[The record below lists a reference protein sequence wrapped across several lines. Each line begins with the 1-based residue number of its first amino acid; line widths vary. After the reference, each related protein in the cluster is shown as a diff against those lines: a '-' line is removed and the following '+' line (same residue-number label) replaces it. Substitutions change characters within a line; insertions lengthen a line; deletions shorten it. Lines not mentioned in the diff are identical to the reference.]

1 MSMLSPQTKYLVDS
15 RTTVGPQMPRPL
27 MEIPWIQT
35 TWKP

>member
-27 MEIPWIQT
+27 M
-35 TWKP
+35 